1 MGGTSMF
8 PSLLTIDKD
17 LNEQEKNIEGPFQVI
32 LTTLPWVKKGED
44 QGCTMPIKYLGYK
57 IKYINPAPGHKHKR
71 SLYEIKPGVWVPRG
85 QVPEIKLYKKTR
97 RSHPKGQ
104 LQSKKQWDN
113 YYAKHKDTLL
123 KKGRIRK
130 NNNKDKYWIIN
141 NRWNN
146 SEKGFIM
153 NLYSSALKESKK
165 GRHGK
170 GIPVPFDFTKETW
183 WQHWL
188 KQKATYG
195 MYCPYSKVLMTT
207 MRGKGRGTRGGG
219 KRNPTNISKDQI
231 WPGRGYTPLN
241 LIFCTV
247 KFNNDKQSITPDGCE
262 AVTDV
267 HNQRMNNWAK
277 QMIRKRNV

>member
-1 MGGTSMF
+1 MF
-8 PSLLTIDKD
+8 PSLLIIDKVLNVVEED
-17 LNEQEKNIEGPFQVI
+17 LKNILLPI
-32 LTTLPWVKKGED
+32 LITQKWGKKGED
-44 QGCTMPIKYLGYK
+44 QGCTMPGKALGYK
-57 IKYINPAPGHKHKR
+57 IKYINPTSGHKHKR
-71 SLYEIKPGVWVPRG
+71 PMYEIKPGVWVPRG
-85 QVPEIKLYKKTR
+85 QVPEIQLHKKKI
-97 RSHPKGQ
+97 RSQPKIQ
-104 LQSKKQWDN
+104 LQSKKQWDT
-113 YYAKHKDTLL
+113 YYAKHRDTLL

-146 SEKGFIM
+146 SERGVIM
-153 NLYSSALKESKK
+153 NLYTSALKESKK

-170 GIPVPFDFTKETW
+170 GIPFPFDFTKDTW

-207 MRGKGRGTRGGG
+207 MRGKGRGTNGGG

-247 KFNNDKQSITPDGCE
+247 KFNHDKKSITPDGCE
-262 AVTDV
+262 AVSDV
-267 HNQRMNNWAK
+267 HNQRMNDWAK
-277 QMIRKRNV
+277 QMIRKSNV